1 MDERRHQGAEA
12 NGRSIEMDD
21 DRSKKKKEY
30 DDGDEPDVE
39 LHRYIPDDLGTDDP
53 EKKRGKK
60 RVDEVGDDD
69 FGKKKK

>member
-1 MDERRHQGAEA
+1 
-12 NGRSIEMDD
+12 MDD

-39 LHRYIPDDLGTDDP
+39 AHSWTMEDPNDDDP

-60 RVDEVGDDD
+60 RVDQVGDDD